1 MLFSLVRRSSVVKNI
16 IRLVSGTALAQALLI
31 ISTPVLTRMYSPEA
45 FGVSGY
51 FVSIANLLVAVGAL
65 CFPMAMVLPKGKMK
79 VHRIA
84 FCSITLSVFVSFLA
98 LIAGLILFNLKT
110 LNIPFSPNFLLTIP
124 LVIVTGAVI
133 QVSEKYLQ
141 LNNQFNYLAISF
153 FLQVSV
159 GICFRIVVGSFIN
172 TYEVLISSFVFSMM
186 LHATLLT
193 LTAHKKQLLLRTT
206 LSVKQFYSILAEFKD
221 FIFYRCPQT
230 LSFFLT
236 QGIPVIMISH
246 FYPIEYAGYYTLS
259 ATVLSAPAKLISK
272 AVGDVLLPKL
282 STMAS
287 DGQDIFLYLIKIS
300 ICLFLVGILPL
311 IFFFLFSGEIFEL
324 VFGLEWRKA
333 GDITKW
339 LSFLFFVG
347 FINVPAV
354 QAIIIFRMQKGFF
367 FFSIIVT
374 GIKVI
379 SLFLGAK
386 LGVSIIEFIQIHS
399 FLGAISGLLV
409 IFYVLTKA
417 RTKMRRC
424 LR

>member
-1 MLFSLVRRSSVVKNI
+1 MLFSIVRRSSVVKNI

-31 ISTPVLTRMYSPEA
+31 ISTPVITRMYSPEA
-45 FGVSGY
+45 FGISGY
-51 FVSIANLLVAVGAL
+51 FVSIANLLIAVGAL
-65 CFPMAMVLPKGKMK
+65 CLPMAMVLPKGKMK

-84 FCSITLSVFVSFLA
+84 FCSINLSIFVSILA
-98 LIAGLILFNLKT
+98 LITGLILFDLKT
-110 LNIPFSPNFLLTIP
+110 LNIPFSPYFVLAIP
-124 LVIVTGAVI
+124 LVIVTGALI

-141 LNNQFNYLAISF
+141 LSNQFNYLAICF

-172 TYEVLISSFVFSMM
+172 TYEVLILSFVFATM

-193 LTAHKKQLLLRTT
+193 LTANKKKLLLRTT
-206 LSVKQFYSILAEFKD
+206 LSVKQFYLILVEFKD

-236 QGIPVIMISH
+236 QGIPVLIISH
-246 FYPIEYAGYYTLS
+246 FYPITYAGYYTLS
-259 ATVLSAPAKLISK
+259 VTVLSAPAKLISK

-282 STMAS
+282 SVMAS
-287 DGQDIFLYLIKIS
+287 EGLDIYLYLIKVS
-300 ICLFLVGILPL
+300 VCLFLVGVFPL

-324 VFGLEWRKA
+324 IFGLEWREA
-333 GDITKW
+333 GEITKW

-374 GIKVI
+374 GIKI
-379 SLFLGAK
+379 TGLFLGAK

-399 FLGAISGLLV
+399 FLGSISGLLV
-409 IFYVLTKA
+409 ILYVLFRSKSKT
-417 RTKMRRC
+417 RSC